1 MLQCSVLMHA
11 CRHLDVRVELKQGAT
26 SRFHRS
32 PCRQL
37 HTTRI
42 AQAFKTVSKKKKNE
56 KAKLAAAGV
65 SQTALLPLMQ
75 LLDVLEYLVLHNL
88 SLAPDS
94 QPQPYSPQEVLA
106 VQSHLNHANAHVS
119 TAQLQEFLKARL
131 DIKLSSSLAMLALAN
146 LVSRFAEP

>member
-1 MLQCSVLMHA
+1 MTDGVGDAPKPRWQLALDDGHVFPQTALE
-11 CRHLDVRVELKQGAT
+11 RHDLDPA
-26 SRFHRS
+26 
-32 PCRQL
+32 P
-37 HTTRI
+37 
-42 AQAFKTVSKKKKNE
+42 NE

-65 SQTALLPLMQ
+65 SQAALLPVMQ

-106 VQSHLNHANAHVS
+106 VQSRLNRANAHLS

-131 DIKLSSSLAMLALAN
+131 DIKLSSSLAVLALAN
-146 LVSRFAEP
+146 LVSRLPEP